1 MDRSVHYPGG
11 MTPQQL
17 RKRTAEFAKNIDAFA
32 GPLVDSARTRKVAE
46 QLLASSSSIASNYRA
61 AGRARSHAEFTAKI
75 GVVLE
80 EADESQHWLQHL
92 DACRLAHPDRIA
104 PLLAEATELVAIFT
118 SSAKTAR
125 NQEDER
131 RRRRERRRRGKRD
144 DK

>member
-1 MDRSVHYPGG
+1 V
-11 MTPQQL
+11 
-17 RKRTAEFAKNIDAFA
+17 DAFA
-32 GPLVDSARTRKVAE
+32 GPLVNSARTREVAE
-46 QLLASSSSIASNYRA
+46 QLLGSSSSMASNYRA

-92 DACRLAHPDRIA
+92 DACRLADADHIA

-125 NQEDER
+125 QAEDER
-131 RRRRERRRRGKRD
+131 RRRGPGRRRRKRD